1 MIYAHKLE
9 MDTCLGNTANV
20 TVEFEA
26 NDPLFNDAEVDGI
39 CYLESDAPLCSEDIL
54 NMFEWIEQDSDQ
66 WQLISH
72 NK

>member
-26 NDPLFNDAEVDGI
+26 DSPSSRDAEVDGI